1 MCVIR
6 PDFAEKQP
14 IVFHMYRREHR
25 NQLSFEDFFL
35 PFGGKLSG
43 ENRWVKLAD
52 LIPWD
57 ELEDDYASQLCKG
70 FGAPAKPFRM
80 ALGALI
86 IKARMNLTDEELVE
100 QLKENPYLQFFIG
113 LEAFQYSAPFDPSMM
128 VYFRKRLPESV
139 VNDCNE
145 RIVRHGLKVIQST
158 TSGDDEDGGHGS
170 ASANSVEQ
178 SPKSAKATPN
188 QGTLLIDATCVPAD
202 IRYPTDLSLLNEAR
216 EVTEALIDAM
226 HPQARQSFGVKP
238 RTYRK
243 KARQQFLSVAQ
254 KKRPRLSQIRK
265 AIKQQLGHLQRN
277 LASIDALIAC
287 GGCLL
292 AAGRHWYHKLLVVS
306 ELVRQQRVLYYSD
319 SRSIPD
325 RIVSLNQAH
334 IRPIVRGKA
343 RSNVEFGAKISISVT
358 GDGFTFLDRLSFSPY
373 NEGEDL
379 KAQAKA
385 HRRRCGHYPEVICAD
400 QIYRTRANRSFCQRH
415 GIRLSGPR
423 LGRPKSDP
431 ELVAAEKKQFLDD
444 QRQRNAV
451 EGKIGQGKRRYGLG
465 LIREK
470 LSITQGSAIALNV
483 LVMNLQKLLELLFV
497 LFADWIQFLLVP
509 RAAWNL
515 HLRLLSHQQPMSEH
529 QLMSWRGLPAFA
541 G

>member
-1 MCVIR
+1 
-6 PDFAEKQP
+6 
-14 IVFHMYRREHR
+14 MYRREHR
-25 NQLSFEDFFL
+25 HQLSFEDFFL
-35 PFGGKLSG
+35 PFGGKLCG
-43 ENRWVKLAD
+43 DNRWIKLAE

-57 ELEDDYASQLCKG
+57 ELEDDYAAHFCKG

-86 IKARMNLTDEELVE
+86 IKARLGLTDEELVE
-100 QLKENPYLQFFIG
+100 QIKENPYLQFFIG

-128 VYFRKRLPESV
+128 VYFRKRLPEAV

-145 RIVRHGLKVIQST
+145 RIVRHGLKVIQASDAQDADDHGNNGGGSIGHTDQSIPST
-158 TSGDDEDGGHGS
+158 
-170 ASANSVEQ
+170 Q
-178 SPKSAKATPN
+178 KPPN
-188 QGTLLIDATCVPAD
+188 QGSLLIDATCAPAD
-202 IRYPTDLSLLNEAR
+202 IRHPTDLSLLNEAR
-216 EVTEALIDAM
+216 ELTEILIDAM
-226 HPQARQSFGVKP
+226 HPQIKENYRHKP
-238 RTYRK
+238 RTHRK
-243 KARQQFLSVAQ
+243 QARQQFLAVA
-254 KKRPRLSQIRK
+254 KKKKPRLNKIRK
-265 AIKQQLGHLQRN
+265 AIKQQLGHLKRN

-292 AAGRHWYHKLLVVS
+292 AAGRHIYQKLLVVS
-306 ELVRQQRVLYYSD
+306 ELVRQQTILYHAD

-325 RIVSLNQAH
+325 RIVSLYQAH

-343 RSNVEFGAKISISVT
+343 RCNVEFGAKISISVT
-358 GDGFTFLDRLSFSPY
+358 GEGFTFLDRLSYDPY

-379 KAQAKA
+379 KAQAMA
-385 HRRRCGHYPEVICAD
+385 YRRRYGHYPEVICAD
-400 QIYRTRANRSFCQRH
+400 QIYRTRSNRAFCQRH

-431 ELVAAEKKQFLDD
+431 ELVAAEKQQFIED

-470 LSITQGSAIALNV
+470 LAVTQGSTIAINV

-497 LFADWIQFLLVP
+497 LFAYWLQYLLGDGAGKRLQTARLNIQIVP
-509 RAAWNL
+509 A
-515 HLRLLSHQQPMSEH
+515 
-529 QLMSWRGLPAFA
+529 
-541 G
+541 